1 MRVPYGPRTLLP
13 VGATDARLCASFAAG
28 SAVAA
33 DPVASGNG
41 WIANSTNSAPTKR
54 DRQNCDRR
62 TRTGKIGASTR
73 KKKARWH

>member
-1 MRVPYGPRTLLP
+1 LPRMRVPYGPRTLLP

-41 WIANSTNSAPTKR
+41 WIANFHQLGAAKAGSAKLRPANQ
-54 DRQNCDRR
+54 DRQDWRQH
-62 TRTGKIGASTR
+62 A
-73 KKKARWH
+73 

>member
-41 WIANSTNSAPTKR
+41 WIANATNSAPTKR
-54 DRQNCDRR
+54 IDKIA
-62 TRTGKIGASTR
+62 TGEPGPAR
-73 KKKARWH
+73 LAPALVKKKARWH